1 MRRLKWFGFW
11 TLLGLV
17 SGVQLFFSE
26 QRLALHP
33 NAWWQALGTTLPAC
47 YLWGLL
53 SIVVAGLG
61 RRFRVDR
68 ANFGRHF
75 FIHLGASLDLAL
87 LQLVA
92 AVGVQDLLH
101 AAAGEPFVFAQKLVD
116 NFTLFYHWNV
126 LIYWTILAVVHAR
139 DYHRDLEE
147 RRVALAGLERRLA
160 ARPVTDRLL
169 VEDDG
174 RSFFVRTSDVDW
186 MEAAKNYVRLHVGER
201 THVLRATLSALE
213 QRVDPERFRRVNRSA
228 LVNLDRVR
236 ELQPWFHGDA
246 IVILESGARVTLS
259 RRYRRNLLAP
269 ATP

>member
-174 RSFFVRTSDVDW
+174 RRFFVDERSRLDGGGEELCPPPRGRPDPR
-186 MEAAKNYVRLHVGER
+186 AARHAQR
-201 THVLRATLSALE
+201 ARATGRSRALPSRQPVRARE
-213 QRVDPERFRRVNRSA
+213 SGSRARAAA
-228 LVNLDRVR
+228 LVPRGRDRHTR
-236 ELQPWFHGDA
+236 ERRARDA
-246 IVILESGARVTLS
+246 EPPLPS
-259 RRYRRNLLAP
+259 
-269 ATP
+269 